1 MLAFPL
7 AQILSRTE
15 LNSTEFFLLPPPP
28 PLPVPLFS
36 SGEQWNCFKDSG
48 GQISQSQGGAHNY
61 GLFWGYRYCL
71 ELNSTEF
78 LLLPPPPP
86 LPVPSSSSGEQWKCF
101 KGSGGEISQSHGGAH
116 NYGLF
121 WGYRYCLEVNSAEF
135 LLLPPPLP
143 SLFLHFLQVNSG
155 TVSKTVV
162 GTFLRVRVEC
172 TAFNSTEFLLLPPPA
187 PPHLLN
193 SSFSSSSSASFSSF
207 SSSPFSSSPFS
218 SSPFP
223 PLFAFASSSPVLCL
237 LHSVIVWFLAYLK
250 DKSGKIL
257 SMETDSRFL

>member
-48 GQISQSQGGAHNY
+48 GKISQSQGGAHNY

-78 LLLPPPPP
+78 LLLPPP
-86 LPVPSSSSGEQWKCF
+86 
-101 KGSGGEISQSHGGAH
+101 
-116 NYGLF
+116 
-121 WGYRYCLEVNSAEF
+121 
-135 LLLPPPLP
+135 
-143 SLFLHFLQVNSG
+143 
-155 TVSKTVV
+155 
-162 GTFLRVRVEC
+162 
-172 TAFNSTEFLLLPPPA
+172 A

-193 SSFSSSSSASFSSF
+193 SSFSSSSSASFSS
-207 SSSPFSSSPFS
+207 FS

-257 SMETDSRFL
+257 STETDSRFL